1 MKAGDIV
8 FLKTKNYPQYKGKK
22 ALLVRK
28 CGSAW
33 HAPWKVFVAGH
44 IHPYPVFDFDF
55 VEIK

>member
-1 MKAGDIV
+1 MKAGDLV
-8 FLKTKNYPQYKGKK
+8 FLKTKPYPQYKGKK

-33 HAPWKVFVAGH
+33 DAPWMVFVAGR
-44 IHPYPVFDFDF
+44 IPPYPVYHFDF

>member
-8 FLKTKNYPQYKGKK
+8 FLKRRSYPQYKGKK

-28 CGSAW
+28 CGSDW
-33 HAPWKVFVAGH
+33 HAPWQIFVDGR
-44 IHPYPVFDFDF
+44 IHPWPVFDHDF

>member
-1 MKAGDIV
+1 MKPGDLV
-8 FLKTKNYPQYKGKK
+8 FLKTKNYSQYKGKK

-33 HAPWKVFVAGH
+33 DAPWMVFVAGR
-44 IHPYPVFDFDF
+44 IHPYPVYHFDF

>member
-1 MKAGDIV
+1 MKAGDLV
-8 FLKTKNYPQYKGKK
+8 MLRVRNYPQYKGKK

-33 HAPWKVFVAGH
+33 HAPWMVFIAGR
-44 IHPYPVFDFDF
+44 IHPYPVSGSHF

>member
-1 MKAGDIV
+1 MKAGDLV
-8 FLKTKNYPQYKGKK
+8 MLRVRKYPQYKGKK

-33 HAPWKVFVAGH
+33 DAPWMVFVAGRT
-44 IHPYPVFDFDF
+44 HPYPVGDFNF

>member
-1 MKAGDIV
+1 MKAGDLV
-8 FLKTKNYPQYKGKK
+8 FLRRKSYPEYKGKK

-33 HAPWKVFVAGH
+33 DAPWMVFVAGRT
-44 IHPYPVFDFDF
+44 HPYPVYDLDF

>member
-1 MKAGDIV
+1 MKAGDLV
-8 FLKTKNYPQYKGKK
+8 MLCTHDYPEYKGKK

-33 HAPWKVFVAGH
+33 DAPWMVFVAGRT
-44 IHPYPVFDFDF
+44 HPYPVYDFNF

>member
-1 MKAGDIV
+1 MKAGDLV
-8 FLKTKNYPQYKGKK
+8 MLRVRNYPQYKGKK

-33 HAPWKVFVAGH
+33 DAPWMVFVAGW
-44 IHPYPVFDFDF
+44 IHPYPVYDFDF

>member
-1 MKAGDIV
+1 MKAGDLV
-8 FLKTKNYPQYKGKK
+8 FLKTKNYSQYKGKK

-33 HAPWKVFVAGH
+33 AAPWMVFVAGR
-44 IHPYPVFDFDF
+44 IHPYPVYHFDF